1 MDNND
6 KQFIDKAAAAK
17 SLRIFMDYDGT
28 LADFAL
34 SPDVVLPDVKLIAL
48 MDHLVNAKGILPA
61 IISGRKLAHIAKL
74 LPVKGLLLAGS
85 YGIEM
90 QLPDGQFRSALE
102 FQEIRPKIE
111 LILPLWTKLIEN
123 KKDFYLEDKGWS
135 LALHCRYANEIEV
148 KEVMDKAH
156 KVVSDQKPDP
166 RFQFFEGY
174 HFLEYAPRLASKRSA
189 SQWII
194 DNLTSKDAM
203 VVYIGDDDK
212 DEEAFSVVTTSGGFA
227 VRIAAKSCETNA
239 QMILKNPAE
248 TREWLDKLL
257 FIRNE
262 RLAIIG

>member
-1 MDNND
+1 MDNFE
-6 KQFIDKAAAAK
+6 KTLLEKAAKAN
-17 SLRIFMDYDGT
+17 SLRLFMDYDGT
-28 LADFAL
+28 LADFAP

-48 MDHLVNAKGILPA
+48 MDRLVNAKGILPA

-189 SQWII
+189 TQWII
-194 DNLTSKDAM
+194 DNLTPKDAM
-203 VVYIGDDDK
+203 VIFIGDDDK
-212 DEEAFSVVTTSGGFA
+212 DEDAFSVVKKSGGFA
-227 VRIAAKSCETNA
+227 IRIVANFCKTQAQFCLKTPDAARNWLTELISF
-239 QMILKNPAE
+239 
-248 TREWLDKLL
+248 RE
-257 FIRNE
+257 E
-262 RLAIIG
+262 